1 MSPLNSLCTESTFNC
16 KISASWPYLGHD
28 FFKKKIDFMESLIP
42 ASVWIHNLLPYS
54 DVFSLITEIF
64 ATPAVDI
71 PFLNITNTHNTVKIN
86 TSVFPKER
94 LSLVFKNLI

>member
-1 MSPLNSLCTESTFNC
+1 
-16 KISASWPYLGHD
+16 
-28 FFKKKIDFMESLIP
+28 MESLIP
-42 ASVWIHNLLPYS
+42 ASVWIYNLLPYS